1 MRVVRLSPARRAML
15 QRITLPLL
23 IVAAAVMIILGKTD
37 QVVFEPLRK
46 SAIDIAA
53 PGLALLSRPAAFLDA
68 AFDRARGFVAVYQQ
82 NARLIAENERL
93 LHWQQAA
100 LNLSAENAQLHSLL
114 KLSVEPALSYVT
126 ARVIAASGG
135 AYFRNVLIDA
145 GTENG
150 VSRGQ
155 AAITGDGLV
164 GRVAEVGSRAARIL
178 LITDLNSRV
187 PVVIESSRRRAVLAG
202 DNSDRPTLRYVEAG
216 PGIKIGDRIVT
227 SGQGGVFPAGL
238 PVGVVAAFDGELARV
253 EPYTDLSRV
262 EYVKVVDYGLAEALP
277 DPVPRPGHGAKRA
290 EAARGS
296 PVAR

>member
-23 IVAAAVMIILGKTD
+23 IVASAVMIILGKTD

-53 PGLALLSRPAAFLDA
+53 PVLGVLSRPAAVLDA
-68 AFDRARGFVAVYQQ
+68 VFGRARGFVAVYQE
-82 NARLIAENERL
+82 NARLTTENERL

-100 LNLSAENAQLHSLL
+100 LNLASENTQLRSLL
-114 KLSVEPALSYVT
+114 RLSPEPALSYVT
-126 ARVIAASGG
+126 VRVVGASGG
-135 AYFRNVLIDA
+135 AYVRNIMIDA
-145 GTENG
+145 GRESG

-164 GRVAEVGSRAARIL
+164 GRVTEAGSRAARIL

-187 PVVIESSRRRAVLAG
+187 PVVIEGSRRRAVLAG
-202 DNSDRPTLRYVEAG
+202 DNSDRPALRYAEAG

-227 SGQGGVFPAGL
+227 SGEGGVFPAGL

-253 EPYTDLSRV
+253 EPYTDLTRV
-262 EYVKVVDYGLAEALP
+262 EYVRVVDYGLAEALP
-277 DPVPRPGHGAKRA
+277 NPVPLAGRGGRRA
-290 EAARGS
+290 EAARGA
-296 PVAR
+296 PVTR